1 MSWILE
7 NIYIIAII
15 GFFIISALGKR
26 GKNPEEGKNPQMPS
40 FGGEGERPARPGQ
53 GHQGQRGSQRPE
65 ARRVQSPQVSRPA
78 PVQESTRVD
87 RMDEEE
93 AESGNGYSL
102 EHQEIDRMRRTEDK
116 KHQPD
121 SIDHRVRRM
130 ETDLDRIHSELD
142 RMTVA
147 LPETDVEI
155 YENEREQAKDNQ
167 SLFAEQARNGIVWT
181 EILGPPRAKRPMNRR
196 R

>member
-1 MSWILE
+1 MSWILD
-7 NIYIIAII
+7 NIYIIAVI

-26 GKNPEEGKNPQMPS
+26 GKNPNDKNTRMPS
-40 FGGEGERPARPGQ
+40 FGGEGERPARPDQ

-65 ARRVQSPQVSRPA
+65 ARRVQSPRVSRPA

-87 RMDEEE
+87 RMNEEE

-102 EHQEIDRMRRTEDK
+102 EHQEIDRMRREQDM

-121 SIDHRVRRM
+121 GMDHRVRMM
-130 ETDLDRIHSELD
+130 ESDLDRIHSELD

-147 LPETDVEI
+147 LPETVVEI
-155 YENEREQAKDNQ
+155 HEEEREQRNNDR
-167 SLFAEQARNGIVWT
+167 SLFAEQARNGIVWA
-181 EILGPPRAKRPMNRR
+181 EILGPPRAKRPMNHRR
-196 R
+196 